1 MAPRRARCAGFV
13 THAPRHDIMRAMR
26 ALLVSSALLAA
37 FAALPAMAQ
46 DCTASTPRVEVGAP
60 LVPIE
65 PAPATA
71 PARLAP
77 LAADSPWLPRFAAAA
92 DELFPALR
100 SREAARW
107 EPLLGGR
114 WLGAAKREAVAALL
128 ADRCA
133 AFAPLFAATGPIER
147 RIFGWSVPSSYSAAD
162 RAEIDARPEAE
173 ALVCWSAREG
183 GAQLWPE
190 TAAEADN
197 SAGRPYACARI
208 TYSLRGGAPSWRAF
222 VERG

>member
-1 MAPRRARCAGFV
+1 MAPRRARFAGFV
-13 THAPRHDIMRAMR
+13 THAPPNDIMRAMR
-26 ALLVSSALLAA
+26 ALLVSSAFLAA

-46 DCTASTPRVEVGAP
+46 DCTASAPRVEVGAP

-133 AFAPLFAATGPIER
+133 AFAPLFAASGPIER
-147 RIFGWSVPSSYSAAD
+147 RIFGWSVPSSYSTAD

-173 ALVCWSAREG
+173 ALVCWAAGVG

-208 TYSLRGGAPSWRAF
+208 TYSLRGGVPSWRAF